1 MTLNFLHILLLMSN
15 MIGTVTILL
24 NILYNDDDD
33 DDDDD
38 DNSVFDNAYYIVGS
52 VI

>member
-1 MTLNFLHILLLMSN
+1 

-24 NILYNDDDD
+24 NILYDDDD
-33 DDDDD
+33 YGDDD

>member
-1 MTLNFLHILLLMSN
+1 MTLNFLHILLMSN

-33 DDDDD
+33 D
-38 DNSVFDNAYYIVGS
+38 NSVFDNAYYIVGS

>member
-1 MTLNFLHILLLMSN
+1 MSN

-33 DDDDD
+33 DDDD
-38 DNSVFDNAYYIVGS
+38 NSDFDNAYYIVGS

>member
-1 MTLNFLHILLLMSN
+1 MTLNFLHILLMSN

-33 DDDDD
+33 DD
-38 DNSVFDNAYYIVGS
+38 NSVFDNAYYIVGS

>member
-1 MTLNFLHILLLMSN
+1 MTLNFLNILLMSN

-38 DNSVFDNAYYIVGS
+38 DDNSVLIML
-52 VI
+52 II

>member
-1 MTLNFLHILLLMSN
+1 MTLNFLHILLMSN

-33 DDDDD
+33 DDD
-38 DNSVFDNAYYIVGS
+38 NSVFDNAYYIVGS

>member
-1 MTLNFLHILLLMSN
+1 MTLNFLHILLMSN

-38 DNSVFDNAYYIVGS
+38 DNSVLIML
-52 VI
+52 II